1 MIELIYGAKGS
12 GKTQTIIEKANKAV
26 ETAHGNVVFITP
38 VDKYSLD
45 IKNAIRFVVTGEH
58 DIKKGCALEAFIK
71 GMIAGNSDI
80 QEFYI
85 DGIARIG
92 DIDVVP
98 FIHTLDALSTK
109 YNVKFTVTLSMA
121 QVPDEL
127 KRYL

>member
-12 GKTQTIIEKANKAV
+12 GKTQAIIEKANKAA
-26 ETAHGNVVFITP
+26 ETSNGNVVFITP

-45 IKNAIRFVVTGEH
+45 IKNAIRFVVTGQY

-71 GMIAGNSDI
+71 GMIAGNADI
-80 QEFYI
+80 KEFYI

-92 DIDVVP
+92 EIDVVP
-98 FIHTLDALSTK
+98 FIHKLDALSEK
-109 YNVKFTVTLSMA
+109 YKVHFTVTLSMA
-121 QVPDEL
+121 EVPAEL

>member
-12 GKTQTIIEKANKAV
+12 GKTQTIIEKANQAV
-26 ETAHGNVVFITP
+26 ETTDGNVVFITP

-58 DIKKGCALEAFIK
+58 DIHKACALEAFIK
-71 GMIAGNSDI
+71 GMLAGNSDI
-80 QEFYI
+80 HEFFI

-92 DIDVVP
+92 DIDPVAFV
-98 FIHTLDALSTK
+98 HTLSALSEK
-109 YNVKFTVTLSMA
+109 YKVKFTLTLSMA
-121 QVPDEL
+121 EVPAEL

>member
-26 ETAHGNVVFITP
+26 EMTAGNVVFITP

-45 IKNAIRFVVTGEH
+45 LKNAIRFVVTGEH
-58 DIKKGCALEAFIK
+58 DIKKACALEAFIK
-71 GMIAGNSDI
+71 GMLAGNSDI
-80 QEFYI
+80 HEFFI

-92 DIDVVP
+92 DIDPVAFV
-98 FIHTLDALSTK
+98 HVLDALSEK
-109 YNVKFTVTLSMA
+109 YKVKFTLTLSMA

>member
-12 GKTQTIIEKANKAV
+12 GKTQAIIDKANKAAD
-26 ETAHGNVVFITP
+26 TTKGNVVFITP

-45 IKNAIRFVVTGEH
+45 IKNSIRFVVTGEY
-58 DIKKGCALEAFIK
+58 DIRKGCALEAFIK
-71 GMIAGNSDI
+71 GMIAGNADNS
-80 QEFYI
+80 EFFI

-92 DIDVVP
+92 DIDVVS
-98 FIHTLDALSTK
+98 FIHTLDALSEK
-109 YNVKFTVTLSMA
+109 FKVNFTVTLSMA